1 MLFSEF
7 LADIKGSMQ
16 QYDSAG
22 LIDEISIYDWMI
34 EGLNELSIIPTVR
47 IEAILEVKNGKVK
60 LPSGFKT
67 LVSALKCEPL
77 KMTVEEPED
86 TLIDVHYYRVRE
98 TVTKGW
104 NVCNPCDIEE
114 KDSCV
119 VEKLYLHNGLKANKY
134 YSVNGPIKL
143 NLTPYTKKVKC
154 DSRCLNFG
162 VESPFEISINGKYLY
177 TNFKE
182 GTILITYNGYEEDD
196 EGFVIIPETS
206 ENHIIKY
213 LRAYVSKEII
223 KRMFINSDNTTNEQ
237 MLYQLFDAE
246 ANLYFR
252 KTLGEIKMGK
262 VLNTLEHYGRN
273 LLKRIE
279 VYNYG
284 EYSTNSND
292 RVGFL
297 VV

>member
-22 LIDEISIYDWMI
+22 LIDDISVYEWVV
-34 EGLNELSIIPTVR
+34 EGLNELSVIPTVR

-77 KMTVEEPED
+77 KMTVEEPKD
-86 TLIDVHYYRVRE
+86 TLVDFHYYKVRD

-104 NVCNPCDIEE
+104 NICNPCDIEE
-114 KDSCV
+114 TETCV
-119 VEKLYLHNGLKANKY
+119 VEKIYLHEGVKANKY
-134 YSVNGPIKL
+134 YSIQGPIKL

-162 VESPFEISINGKYLY
+162 VESPFEISINGKHLY
-177 TNFKE
+177 ANFKE
-182 GTILITYNGYEEDD
+182 GNILITYNGYEEDE
-196 EGFVIIPETS
+196 EGFVIIPETP

-237 MLYQLFDAE
+237 TLYQLFDVE

-252 KTLGEIKMGK
+252 KTLGEIKMNK
-262 VLNTLEHYGRN
+262 VLGTLKHYGRN
-273 LLKRIE
+273 LLRKIE
-279 VYNYG
+279 VYDYG
-284 EYSTNSND
+284 VYSTEGRD
-292 RVGFL
+292 RIGFL